1 LNNHSF
7 LYFIIRAG
15 NGVVAIATV
24 VIFTRLLSPEEY
36 GFYALC
42 MSIASVASVIFFQWL
57 NEAVVRF
64 YPLYIHD
71 SSKVMAVAIRGF
83 LAGTAATTLMCLGI
97 LPFHDVFGLEPVLI
111 GILLLITIALGFY
124 SLVLRVAIAECAP
137 VRFGLL
143 SWAKNGGALLAG
155 FVLISYGFTQHGALL
170 GFLMGLV
177 FAVMAFAS
185 KPLITMKL
193 GNVDASLFTE
203 MFRYGWPLTLSSLA
217 ILVVDVADRFMI
229 GNLLGASHVAPY
241 AVAYDLVQQS
251 VGTIMNV
258 LFLAT
263 FPLIVKVFE
272 GKHDETTRI
281 HLQALGKK
289 LIGLGLPVVVGIG
302 VIASDI
308 AEIMVG
314 NGYRQGAGEIMPW
327 LAAAIF
333 VGAFKS
339 YFFDLVFQLRNA
351 TQYQGLIAILMA
363 AVNIIMNS
371 VLLPRFGVIA
381 AAWATLAAFL
391 VGALASWH
399 LGKSMFLLPS
409 IGMTFWHSALAS
421 VTMGCVIYSL
431 PATSEITWLLVK
443 IVFGLSIY
451 AVMAWSLD
459 IANFR
464 SLLKAWLVS
473 P

>member
-1 LNNHSF
+1 
-7 LYFIIRAG
+7 
-15 NGVVAIATV
+15 
-24 VIFTRLLSPEEY
+24 
-36 GFYALC
+36 

-57 NEAVVRF
+57 NEAVGRF

-71 SSKVMAVAIRGF
+71 PSKVVAVAIRGF
-83 LAGTAATTLMCLGI
+83 LAGTAATTLIFLGI
-97 LPFHDVFGLEPVLI
+97 LPFHNLFGLELVLV
-111 GILLLITIALGFY
+111 GTLFLTTIALGFY
-124 SLVLRVAIAECAP
+124 SLVLQMAIAECAA

-155 FVLISYGFTQHGALL
+155 FVLISYGFTQHGALM

-185 KPLITMKL
+185 KPWITMKL
-193 GNVDASLFTE
+193 GNVDASLSTE
-203 MFRYGWPLTLSSLA
+203 MFRYGLPLTLNSLA

-272 GKHDETTRI
+272 GKRDELTRI
-281 HLQALGKK
+281 HLQALAKRLVG
-289 LIGLGLPVVVGIG
+289 IGLPVAVGIG

-308 AEIMVG
+308 AEIMFG

-363 AVNIIMNS
+363 AVNILMNS
-371 VLLPRFGVIA
+371 LLLPHFGVIA
-381 AAWATLAAFL
+381 AAWATLASFL
-391 VGALASWH
+391 VGAVASWH
-399 LGKSMFLLPS
+399 LGKSMFLLPA
-409 IGMTFWHSALAS
+409 IRVTFWHSALAS

-443 IVFGLSIY
+443 IFFGLSIY
-451 AVMAWSLD
+451 AAIAWSLD

-464 SLLKAWLVS
+464 SILKEWLVS
-473 P
+473 Q